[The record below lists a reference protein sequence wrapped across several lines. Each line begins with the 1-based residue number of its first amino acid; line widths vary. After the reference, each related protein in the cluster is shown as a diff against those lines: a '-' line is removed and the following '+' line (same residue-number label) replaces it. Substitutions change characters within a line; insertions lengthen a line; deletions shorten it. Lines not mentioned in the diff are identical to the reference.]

1 MKLQR
6 HSLDTARTH
15 ERAVHLEREND
26 LLKAELAV
34 LRASPHPDSTSAS
47 QTHVQELTLSL
58 RKLSQKMSLTE
69 EKLLQSTT
77 AIVSAQADSMKARAA
92 LEAAYELGARVRGRE
107 ETGKAKERDLEWQI
121 RKLEEQLKMSDVVVG
136 EYAALVRGMEARN
149 KSSDSNGHLDE
160 MTLASTLGDR
170 KLSLERVVNEFQ
182 AQHDE
187 LSQELDR
194 TKAELEVAR
203 SQLYAGKKG
212 EDTVVTELGRTKTE
226 LEKLKV
232 DDGTAAKMVARYM
245 YEFVS
250 SLPISLFIPASGNSL
265 SRLPTDCLPP

>member
-92 LEAAYELGARVRGRE
+92 LEAAYELGARV
-107 ETGKAKERDLEWQI
+107 
-121 RKLEEQLKMSDVVVG
+121 S

-160 MTLASTLGDR
+160 MTLASTLGDG

-194 TKAELEVAR
+194 TKAELEVTR

-250 SLPISLFIPASGNSL
+250 SLPISLFTPASGNSL